1 MKVII
6 LAGGF
11 GTRLSE
17 YTELIPKPMVL
28 VGEKPILWHVMQRY
42 ASFGHKDFYIAL
54 GYKSEIIKE
63 YFLKFNSINSDFS
76 IDMYSGE
83 LKNHNNNNSLD
94 WKVTLVDTG
103 QDSMTGGRVKRMQS
117 FIGDEPFMLT
127 YGDGVADIDIHALE
141 TFHNN
146 HGKMVTVTAVHPVA
160 RFGELELDGEC
171 VKSFQEKPQVTS
183 GWINGG
189 YFVCQPKFFDLLQ
202 DDSTILERDPLEN
215 SAKKNEL
222 MAYRHDGFWQCM
234 DTKRDK
240 DYLEKLWQQQQ
251 APWKI

>member
-1 MKVII
+1 M
-6 LAGGF
+6 
-11 GTRLSE
+11 
-17 YTELIPKPMVL
+17 
-28 VGEKPILWHVMQRY
+28 
-42 ASFGHKDFYIAL
+42 
-54 GYKSEIIKE
+54 
-63 YFLKFNSINSDFS
+63 
-76 IDMYSGE
+76 
-83 LKNHNNNNSLD
+83 
-94 WKVTLVDTG
+94 
-103 QDSMTGGRVKRMQS
+103 
-117 FIGDEPFMLT
+117 
-127 YGDGVADIDIHALE
+127 
-141 TFHNN
+141 
-146 HGKMVTVTAVHPVA
+146 
-160 RFGELELDGEC
+160 

-240 DYLEKLWQQQQ
+240 DYLEKLWQQKQ